1 MKEIPVVFSSNEAFI
16 PYTSAMLQSIMEHS
30 NVEKEYMIFLLHGKL
45 NDSTKQKLQQ
55 QISKYQN
62 IKISFINVSEYFD
75 KFNFYNIPWLSRETY
90 FRLII
95 PWIFS
100 QYEKVIYLD
109 CDMIA
114 NVDIAEIL
122 DIDMGDNCLMASREA
137 CTLTKKRYNY
147 YNYYNNCFGL
157 KKPENYF
164 NAGFLVFNIKKFQ
177 ELISMQDL
185 LEFAASR
192 KWGSQDQDVL
202 NVLCEEKTLL
212 LDSSWNFLAGHYSQE
227 RLDSLF
233 EPYRS
238 DFINAKENP
247 KIIHFTNGEFYK
259 GKPDKTFFYILYA
272 EYFWKY
278 ATRTPFLS
286 DIIIGMQKKCLINIS
301 IFKMYFYILDKC
313 GLNMKKY
320 FKSIFPYFV
329 KKIFWKFRKKFTKR
343 PNSTITKPFT

>member
-16 PYTSAMLQSIMEHS
+16 PYMSAMLQSIMEHS
-30 NVEKEYMIFLLHGKL
+30 SAEKEYMIFLLHSKL

-109 CDMIA
+109 CDMIT

-122 DIDMGDNCLMASREA
+122 DIDMGDNCLMASREVCA
-137 CTLTKKRYNY
+137 LTKH
-147 YNYYNNCFGL
+147 NNNPWF

-227 RLDSLF
+227 RLDLLS

-286 DIIIGMQKKCLINIS
+286 DIIMGMQKKCLINIS

-313 GLNMKKY
+313 RLNIKKY
-320 FKSIFPYFV
+320 FMSIIFPYFV
-329 KKIFWKFRKKFTKR
+329 KNFLLKFRKKFTKR
-343 PNSTITKPFT
+343 LNSTITKPFT